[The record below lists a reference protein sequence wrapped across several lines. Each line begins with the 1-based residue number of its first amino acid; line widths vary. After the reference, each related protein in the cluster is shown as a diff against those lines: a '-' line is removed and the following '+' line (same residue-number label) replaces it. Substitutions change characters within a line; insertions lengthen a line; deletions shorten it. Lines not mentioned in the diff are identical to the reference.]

1 MYMNWYGLGKCSV
14 DSAKKVGAYFS
25 EYFEGTATEIGASGK
40 FMTSLVNRNIA
51 RVVGEREGFVQING
65 DLYRRT
71 TCKVYALN
79 LGGAEFWTL
88 FCRWVESEA
97 DSKKY
102 TAENHIKDAQRRLA
116 EAQELLNSIK

>member
-1 MYMNWYGLGKCSV
+1 MYMNWYGLGKCSI
-14 DSAKKVGAYFS
+14 DSAKNVGIYFS
-25 EYFEGTATEIGASGK
+25 MCSEGTASEIGASGK

-51 RVVGEREGFVQING
+51 RVVGEREGFVQICD

-88 FCRWVESEA
+88 FCRSVESEA
-97 DSKKY
+97 NNKKY
-102 TAENHIKDAQRRLA
+102 TAEGHIKEAQRRLA
-116 EAQELLNSIK
+116 EAQELLDSIK

>member
-1 MYMNWYGLGKCSV
+1 MYMNWYGLGKCSI
-14 DSAKKVGAYFS
+14 DSAKNVGAYFS

-51 RVVGEREGFVQING
+51 RVVGEREGFVHVY
-65 DLYRRT
+65 DDMWRRT

-79 LGGAEFWTL
+79 LGGAEFWNL
-88 FCRWVESEA
+88 FCHCVESA
-97 DSKKY
+97 ANDKKY
-102 TAENHIKDAQRRLA
+102 TAESHIKDAQRRLA